1 MSTNDLSLE
10 EMQCLIPSYEV
21 FDDYG
26 ESFWTEGHG
35 GSSNRLNIQ
44 LFTMTEQEY
53 KDGDYSR

>member
-1 MSTNDLSLE
+1 M
-10 EMQCLIPSYEV
+10 
-21 FDDYG
+21 FDEYG